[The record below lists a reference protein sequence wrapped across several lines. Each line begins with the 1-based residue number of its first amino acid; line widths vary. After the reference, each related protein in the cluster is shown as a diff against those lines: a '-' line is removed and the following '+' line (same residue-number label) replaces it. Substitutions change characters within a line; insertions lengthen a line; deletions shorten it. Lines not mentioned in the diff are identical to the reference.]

1 MPLNWR
7 DNSFILV
14 IPKWLASLQA
24 KIPFCLWN
32 LTERPT
38 GHKKAATRKS
48 PETNDKTGSKVPPCL
63 INYPNVVF
71 DVLNHRYMLWI
82 NFILGS
88 NFIFLCF
95 GGMVVWNRRKENLN
109 QRQNLTKTYTL
120 CKAAKVPRP
129 LWEPKSTFLKRSI
142 WSRAP
147 RVRLRNKR
155 INLVM
160 IEFGGT
166 LLFGHLHLWPRY
178 FRYILTV
185 LNVCLNS
192 DNAFFYHSRLLLNQ
206 SIDVNLQTAVHNMF
220 YTANRL
226 RIF

>member
-1 MPLNWR
+1 
-7 DNSFILV
+7 
-14 IPKWLASLQA
+14 
-24 KIPFCLWN
+24 
-32 LTERPT
+32 
-38 GHKKAATRKS
+38 
-48 PETNDKTGSKVPPCL
+48 
-63 INYPNVVF
+63 
-71 DVLNHRYMLWI
+71 MLWI
-82 NFILGS
+82 NFILGL

-120 CKAAKVPRP
+120 YKKVPRP

-178 FRYILTV
+178 FRYILTA

-192 DNAFFYHSRLLLNQ
+192 DNAFFYRSRLLLNH
-206 SIDVNLQTAVHNMF
+206 SIDVNLQTAVHNLF

-226 RIF
+226 RIFWIFLCFACIKWLWATHQFRIRMQCQRTNDHL